1 MEKSNPFV
9 KAIKYIYLII
19 GIFIYS
25 IDSKYGIKFFIHSI
39 RAGLLIFTIFLIFNG
54 VKALKDGYKKKE

>member
-1 MEKSNPFV
+1 MEKNNPFF

-25 IDSKYGIKFFIHSI
+25 IDSKYGVKFFIYSI
-39 RAGLLIFTIFLIFNG
+39 RAGILIFTIFLIYKG
-54 VKALKDGYKKKE
+54 VKAFKDGYDKNE